1 MPSVKLQAGIF
12 LVATSPGAALN
23 KKKNNSIE
31 ITMKKENQTEETP
44 EVQEGFVN
52 EAAQAEGEST
62 EQAAD
67 QIVDE
72 IEQIKQQLSEVND
85 KNLRLMAEF
94 DNYRKRS
101 LKERSE
107 LIKTAG
113 ERVLGDMLPLVDDFE
128 RALKAME
135 SSEDVVAVKEGVD
148 LIYNKFVAFLLQN
161 GVKPIPT
168 ENAAF
173 DTEYHEAITTFPAPS
188 EELKGKI
195 IDCVS
200 KGYTLNEKVIR
211 FSKVVVGE

>member
-1 MPSVKLQAGIF
+1 MGLLKI
-12 LVATSPGAALN
+12 
-23 KKKNNSIE
+23 KNYN
-31 ITMKKENQTEETP
+31 TKYRGMKKQKNVEETP
-44 EVQEGFVN
+44 EVKEQEVTEN
-52 EAAQAEGEST
+52 NAAEQTT

-67 QIVDE
+67 E
-72 IEQIKQQLSEVND
+72 IAGELEVLNQKCAELND

-94 DNYRKRS
+94 DNYRKRT
-101 LKERSE
+101 LKEKSD

-113 ERVLGDMLPLVDDFE
+113 ENLLVNMLPLVDDFE

-135 SSEDVVAVKEGVD
+135 TSEDIVAVKEGVD
-148 LIYNKFVAFLLQN
+148 LIYTKFIAFLKQS
-161 GVKPIPT
+161 GVNAIPT
-168 ENAAF
+168 ENESF
-173 DTEYHEAITTFPAPS
+173 DTDKHEAITTFPAPS